1 MSAAPTSDTI
11 LYDKFR
17 VSSRA
22 DKLARFNLLFNSG
35 TRVIHE
41 LHRAYYQKTIQ
52 RIIKRKERKN
62 DLVPKTTQSIYTSDM
77 LVLIPH

>member
-1 MSAAPTSDTI
+1 MQWRREITDKNLFILCRDLDVLQIRVSAAPTSDTI

-41 LHRAYYQKTIQ
+41 LHRAYYQKQ
-52 RIIKRKERKN
+52 YKE
-62 DLVPKTTQSIYTSDM
+62 
-77 LVLIPH
+77 